1 MVRCREK
8 QAFTLLIPS
17 FFYFFKFKLFLENY
31 ISQKDQVINMEKE
44 ITLNQDELIEYVKN
58 EVKTYDTL
66 EISYNRI
73 FLPTEV
79 IDVEHYV
86 DENDLES
93 LNLVLQINGEL
104 LNDTVQLDLVEIK
117 EEIVE
122 VRHIKNEDDLTVIVV
137 EDV

>member
-1 MVRCREK
+1 
-8 QAFTLLIPS
+8 
-17 FFYFFKFKLFLENY
+17 
-31 ISQKDQVINMEKE
+31 MERE

-58 EVKTYDTL
+58 EVKVYDIL

-79 IDVEHYV
+79 INVEYYV
-86 DENDLES
+86 DENDVES

-104 LNDTVQLDLVEIK
+104 LNDTVQLDLVGIK
-117 EEIVE
+117 EEVVE

>member
-1 MVRCREK
+1 
-8 QAFTLLIPS
+8 
-17 FFYFFKFKLFLENY
+17 
-31 ISQKDQVINMEKE
+31 MEKE
-44 ITLNQDELIEYVKN
+44 ITLNQDELIEYVKD
-58 EVKTYDTL
+58 EVKVYDIL

-79 IDVEHYV
+79 IDVEYYV
-86 DENDLES
+86 DENDVES
-93 LNLVLQINGEL
+93 LNLALQIKGEL

-117 EEIVE
+117 EEVVE

>member
-1 MVRCREK
+1 
-8 QAFTLLIPS
+8 
-17 FFYFFKFKLFLENY
+17 
-31 ISQKDQVINMEKE
+31 MERE

-58 EVKTYDTL
+58 EVKVYDIL

-79 IDVEHYV
+79 IDVEYYV
-86 DENDLES
+86 DENDVES
-93 LNLVLQINGEL
+93 LNMVLQIKGEL
-104 LNDTVQLDLVEIK
+104 LNDTVQLDLVGIK
-117 EEIVE
+117 EEVVE

>member
-1 MVRCREK
+1 
-8 QAFTLLIPS
+8 
-17 FFYFFKFKLFLENY
+17 
-31 ISQKDQVINMEKE
+31 MEKE

-79 IDVEHYV
+79 IDVEYYV
-86 DENDLES
+86 DENELES
-93 LNLVLQINGEL
+93 LNLVLQVNGEL
-104 LNDTVQLDLVEIK
+104 LNDTIHLDLIEIK

-122 VRHIKNEDDLTVIVV
+122 VRHIKNEDDLIVLVV

>member
-1 MVRCREK
+1 
-8 QAFTLLIPS
+8 
-17 FFYFFKFKLFLENY
+17 
-31 ISQKDQVINMEKE
+31 MEKE

-66 EISYNRI
+66 EISYNRV

-86 DENDLES
+86 DENELES
-93 LNLVLQINGEL
+93 LNLVLQVNGEL
-104 LNDTVQLDLVEIK
+104 LNDTIQLDLVEIK
-117 EEIVE
+117 EEVVE
-122 VRHIKNEDDLTVIVV
+122 VRHINNDDVLTVIVV

>member
-1 MVRCREK
+1 
-8 QAFTLLIPS
+8 
-17 FFYFFKFKLFLENY
+17 
-31 ISQKDQVINMEKE
+31 MEKE

-79 IDVEHYV
+79 IDVEYYV
-86 DENDLES
+86 DENELES
-93 LNLVLQINGEL
+93 LNLVLQVNGEL
-104 LNDTVQLDLVEIK
+104 LNDTIHLDLIEIK

-122 VRHIKNEDDLTVIVV
+122 VRHIKNEDDLIVLVI